1 MGYYTDFKVENNCE
15 DKNRTNKIYNR
26 LNAISGYEFGWG
38 KSYSNKC
45 AELLEA
51 KWYTSDADMKQLS
64 SEYPDILFTVYGDG
78 EDSGDLWVA
87 YYKTGKGTDYLKP
100 AIVYPLPMEDEFK

>member
-1 MGYYTDFKVENNCE
+1 MGYYTDFKVETSCDDDNF
-15 DKNRTNKIYNR
+15 KNEIYAR
-26 LNAISGYEFGWG
+26 LDAISEYEFEWSVGD
-38 KSYSNKC
+38 KYACLFDS
-45 AELLEA
+45 